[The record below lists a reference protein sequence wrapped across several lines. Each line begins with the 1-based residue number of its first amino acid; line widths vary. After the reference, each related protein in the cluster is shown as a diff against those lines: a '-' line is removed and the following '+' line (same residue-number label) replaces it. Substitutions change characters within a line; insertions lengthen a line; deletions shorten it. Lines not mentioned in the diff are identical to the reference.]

1 MKDPLADG
9 FHEMVE
15 DDPLTADEK
24 TETPKANG
32 HAAEDARH
40 DVEERLHNMRFGADG
55 INNTL
60 TSWTASGLCQGETV
74 ESLVSAGV
82 AIVQDYAAAHPE
94 ECGEW
99 KSVITGDWS
108 DEKYTIASMCFRF
121 INKRLDLASAL
132 PDYLR
137 EGWHRQLNAGNL
149 SPRIRGDWQRKQF
162 FVEGETPRTE
172 APPAQ
177 ETPARKQRFKVIPF
191 RDLRPGLDP
200 ACVVEELIPLHG
212 IVCVWG
218 KPKCLKTFWLYDL
231 CFHVALALE
240 YRGRQVQQGNVVYC
254 AFEGAH
260 GFGARTEALRRCHG
274 LADDTEVPIFL
285 VPGRADLIREHE
297 QLVVAIKDALAGKHP
312 TIVALDTL
320 NKSLVGS
327 ENKPEDMAGYV
338 RAAEAIREA
347 FDCVVIIV
355 HHCGWDEAH
364 PRGHSSLPGAVD
376 AELSVTRSDKLVTV
390 TVQLMKDGPEGVEI
404 RSEVEKVTSASTR
417 TARC

>member
-1 MKDPLADG
+1 M
-9 FHEMVE
+9 
-15 DDPLTADEK
+15 
-24 TETPKANG
+24 
-32 HAAEDARH
+32 
-40 DVEERLHNMRFGADG
+40 
-55 INNTL
+55 
-60 TSWTASGLCQGETV
+60 
-74 ESLVSAGV
+74 
-82 AIVQDYAAAHPE
+82 
-94 ECGEW
+94 
-99 KSVITGDWS
+99 
-108 DEKYTIASMCFRF
+108 
-121 INKRLDLASAL
+121 
-132 PDYLR
+132 
-137 EGWHRQLNAGNL
+137 
-149 SPRIRGDWQRKQF
+149 
-162 FVEGETPRTE
+162 
-172 APPAQ
+172 
-177 ETPARKQRFKVIPF
+177 
-191 RDLRPGLDP
+191 
-200 ACVVEELIPLHG
+200 
-212 IVCVWG
+212 
-218 KPKCLKTFWLYDL
+218 

-274 LADDTEVPIFL
+274 LADDADVPIFL
-285 VPGRADLIREHE
+285 VPGRADLVKEHS

-404 RSEVEKVTSASTR
+404 RSEVEKVDVGFDKNGKVLTSLIVLPADMPAGAATKGGRPEKNMPVFLRAMHAALLAHGESFQPPGSALTVRAVHQDRVRTLFYRWFADGEDTKEKATAAKQKAFTR
-417 TARC
+417 CLGAAVTGETVVKDEDQKGRVMLFFTPVGGL